1 MLNYDFPQL
10 CTKCQGYKNM
20 PYTWNSTMPPKMCT
34 CISPTNSLS
43 WECHRCGKI
52 NAPWKSSCDCTP
64 PTNNFPYG
72 NPIECVQS
80 FNACYNDTY
89 NLNKNFTDK

>member
-1 MLNYDFPQL
+1 MVNFDYPQL
-10 CTKCQGYKNM
+10 CSNCQGYKTT
-20 PYTWNSTMPPKMCT
+20 PYTWNSTFPPKMCT
-34 CISPTNSLS
+34 CISPTSIS

-72 NPIECVQS
+72 NPIPVAGSTVTQGYPIGSNITNTNEV
-80 FNACYNDTY
+80 
-89 NLNKNFTDK
+89 